1 MPSVRANGVEIFH
14 RVEGA
19 PDGPALVLSH
29 SLGADLGMW
38 DPQMPGFTRPFRAI
52 RYDVRGHGRSS
63 VVAGPCSI
71 DDLGRDVLGL
81 LDALGLERV
90 HFCGL
95 SMGGMVGMW
104 LGIHAPERIE
114 RLVLCNTAARM
125 PAPEVWNQRIE
136 AVRKSGMAGIA
147 AGVLERWFTPAFRAR
162 RPEVV
167 EAARRMLLATPAEGY
182 LACCAAIRDQDQLA
196 ALSAVRAPTLVIAGS
211 EDVSTPPAEG
221 RAIAAAIPGAR
232 AVVLPTAHLSN
243 LEAPDAFSTA
253 VLQFL
258 TS

>member
-1 MPSVRANGVEIFH
+1 MPSVRANGVELFH

-19 PDGPALVLSH
+19 ADAPALVLSH
-29 SLGADLGMW
+29 SLGAELGMW
-38 DPQMPGFTRPFRAI
+38 EPQVAGFASRFQVV
-52 RYDVRGHGRSS
+52 RYDGRGHGRSS
-63 VVAGPCSI
+63 VPKDPCTI

-81 LDALGLERV
+81 LDALGLGQV

-104 LGIHAPERIE
+104 LGIHAPERIQ

-125 PAPEVWNQRIE
+125 GAPEAWNQRIE
-136 AVRKSGMAGIA
+136 AVRKSGIAGIA

-167 EAARRMLLATPAEGY
+167 ESARRMLLATPAEGY

-196 ALSAVRAPTLVIAGS
+196 ALSSIRARTLVIAGLK
-211 EDVSTPPAEG
+211 DVSTPPAEG

-232 AVVLPTAHLSN
+232 AVELDTAHLSN
-243 LEAPDAFSTA
+243 LEAPGDFSSA